1 MLDTIR
7 NFFRKYTNAF
17 GTISALLT
25 ALRLRGR
32 DCRGQHRLGHPGFA
46 GADAPDRR
54 CLRARLGRRL
64 LHAQP
69 AHAGMTWIKAAFL
82 LLQIVRSILDYLERR
97 DAISEG
103 ERREVAKQ
111 LAAVGAAARL
121 RLEVRANVGKMTDA
135 EIDDALRGD
144 YRD

>member
-1 MLDTIR
+1 
-7 NFFRKYTNAF
+7 
-17 GTISALLT
+17 
-25 ALRLRGR
+25 
-32 DCRGQHRLGHPGFA
+32 
-46 GADAPDRR
+46 
-54 CLRARLGRRL
+54 
-64 LHAQP
+64 
-69 AHAGMTWIKAAFL
+69 MTWIKAAFL